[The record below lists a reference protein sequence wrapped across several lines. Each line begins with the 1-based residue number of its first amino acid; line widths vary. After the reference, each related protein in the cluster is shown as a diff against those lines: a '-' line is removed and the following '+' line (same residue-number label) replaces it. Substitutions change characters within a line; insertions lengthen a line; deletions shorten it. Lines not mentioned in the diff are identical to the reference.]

1 MTAAWMLYC
10 VACACVF
17 AVAALLAERS
27 LVLGR
32 TPVRFVWVAAIAL
45 SCVVPAI
52 AFHNASHPTVIV
64 PAAVTTHDVA
74 PGSLVGDPT
83 NTQIAAPS
91 VVAPTANRGWT
102 WSAAKATILHAN
114 HPLAIAWVVA
124 SAALAL
130 YLAFGFIA
138 LARLR
143 KRCYPRDVLGVQVLV
158 SDRTGPAIV
167 GVLDPAIVMPEWALT
182 MEKSQLALMLEH
194 EQEHRRAHDVPLLA
208 GAQLALVVMP
218 WNVALWWM
226 LVRLGLAIELD
237 CDARVL
243 RNADPR
249 SYGDLLLEVA
259 CPRHGLPLFGVTA
272 FAERAR
278 GLELRIRSI
287 AARRSSGAHR
297 ARAFAAAVSA
307 AALTVAWTTPRPV
320 GTPRLELSQP
330 QRGLPQLSMPP
341 VAAISMSNG
350 EARSKTLPM
359 VVDPCEISPTAG
371 TRAQDSLNRRSL
383 PDVTSNASRQV
394 VALISDSAFSRLFS
408 GLTLSPD
415 REAAARGIL
424 AALEER
430 QLEQVVAV
438 NEAVG
443 RALPLFVAAT
453 QERNAA
459 FRALLTNDA
468 DRATFDANAAKN
480 NMVPSGRGGGR
491 ARSGGGG
498 APAEDLDGG
507 RSARGSL
514 DPLATGRARGGTLPP
529 RRILTSTP
537 MFDLGNVDDE
547 LRSIFNGIAL
557 TPEQDAEV
565 HKIANDTRR
574 EMLPLLPDSPPDQL
588 VLLPNGSVL
597 LRPEAKAALMS
608 LLDSDTDRATLD
620 ARISIDTRIVVRK
633 SLPGVP

>member
-32 TPVRFVWVAAIAL
+32 TPVRLVWVAAITL

-52 AFHNASHPTVIV
+52 AFRNASHPTVIV
-64 PAAVTTHDVA
+64 PAAVPTHELA
-74 PGSLVGDPT
+74 PDSLVGDPT
-83 NTQIAAPS
+83 STQITAPS
-91 VVAPTANRGWT
+91 VVAPTFNRGWT
-102 WSAAKATILHAN
+102 WSAAKNTISRAN
-114 HPLAIAWVVA
+114 RPLAIAWGAA
-124 SAALAL
+124 STALAL
-130 YLAFGFIA
+130 YLAFGFVA

-143 KRCYPRDVLGVQVLV
+143 KRCYPRDVLGVRVLV

-182 MEKSQLALMLEH
+182 MQTSQLALMLEH

-208 GAQLALVVMP
+208 VAQLALIAMP
-218 WNVALWWM
+218 WNVALWWA

-259 CPRHGLPLFGVTA
+259 RPRQGLPLLGATA

-287 AARRSSGAHR
+287 AARRSSGTHR
-297 ARAFAAAVSA
+297 ARVIAAAVCA

-320 GTPRLELSQP
+320 GAPHLEFSQP
-330 QRGLPQLSMPP
+330 QRGLPHLSMPP
-341 VAAISMSNG
+341 VAAISTSN
-350 EARSKTLPM
+350 AVTRSKTLPI
-359 VVDPCEISPTAG
+359 VVDPREIPPAAG
-371 TRAQDSLNRRSL
+371 TRGQDSLSRVSS
-383 PDVTSNASRQV
+383 PDVTSNASKQA
-394 VALISDSAFSRLFS
+394 VALISDSAFSRLFA

-438 NEAVG
+438 NQAVG
-443 RALPLFVAAT
+443 RVLPLFAAAA

-468 DRATFDANAAKN
+468 DRATFDANIAKN
-480 NMVPSGRGGGR
+480 NVGPSGRSGGR

-498 APAEDLDGG
+498 APAEDLGGG

-514 DPLATGRARGGTLPP
+514 DPLATGRARGGALPP

-537 MFDLGNVDDE
+537 TFDLGNVDDE

-557 TPEQDAEV
+557 TPELDAEA
-565 HKIANDTRR
+565 HKIDNDTRR

-608 LLDSDTDRATLD
+608 LLESDADRATLD
-620 ARISIDTRIVVRK
+620 ARISIDTRIVVRNPP
-633 SLPGVP
+633 PGVL